1 MPEKHFETAQD
12 TVEINKPVGTVT
24 IEPMHHLEH
33 YWQDARTALKW
44 DCLFMLPQWL
54 GVWWSSFGKG
64 LATHLCVVRHHN
76 ALLGIAPLAVSEHTA
91 YLIGD
96 SALIDYADFI
106 VAPTR
111 HQEFF
116 STLCN
121 YLRHEG
127 VSRFDTGRVR
137 VDSTVVSCL
146 QTYSAPLGC
155 KVSCR
160 PVDVLFEMNLPDTW
174 EGYLDLLSG
183 KERHETLRKLRR
195 LERADHFNVRVIEDK
210 TVVSAAMDTFVT
222 LFQSNRVEKKQFM
235 AGSIETFFRSLA
247 VRMAEEGLLKLF
259 FLELNGTS
267 TSVAMCFD
275 YGSTVYLYNNGY
287 DQRFS
292 NLSVGFMSKV
302 FSIRES
308 IRLGRKKY
316 NFLRGSEP
324 YKRRLGGHPVELCH
338 CEVILK

>member
-1 MPEKHFETAQD
+1 M
-12 TVEINKPVGTVT
+12 VEVNRHVGTVT
-24 IEPMHHLEH
+24 VEPMHHLEH
-33 YWQDARTALKW
+33 YWQDERSALKW

-64 LATHLCVVRHHN
+64 LETYLYVVRHHD
-76 ALLGIAPLAVSEHTA
+76 ALLGIVPLTVREHTA
-91 YLIGD
+91 YLLGD

-111 HQEFF
+111 QHEFF

-121 YLRHEG
+121 YLTHEG

-137 VDSTVVSCL
+137 VDSTAVSCL
-146 QTYSAPLGC
+146 QAYSAALGC

-160 PVDVLFEMNLPDTW
+160 PIDVLYEMSLPDTW
-174 EGYLDLLSG
+174 ERYLALLSG
-183 KERHETLRKLRR
+183 KERHETLRKIRR
-195 LERADHFNVRVIEDK
+195 LERADHFEMHVIEDK
-210 TVVSAAMDTFVT
+210 TVVAAAVDTFVM
-222 LFQSNRVEKKQFM
+222 LFRSNRLEKNQFM
-235 AGSIETFFRSLA
+235 VGAVETFFRSLA
-247 VRMAEEGLLKLF
+247 VSMAQDGFLKLF

-267 TSVAMCFD
+267 TSAAMCFD

-292 NLSVGFMSKV
+292 SLSVGLMSKV

-308 IRLGRKKY
+308 IILGRGKY
-316 NFLRGSEP
+316 NFLRGGEP
-324 YKRRLGGHPVELCH
+324 YKRRLGGHPIKLCH
-338 CEVILK
+338 YELILT